1 MRHKS
6 TLPVFTV
13 PLHHGWCLVTPHPLV
28 PSTLVGSMTLDPGR
42 LSCGIVLMLMVAM
55 EPAAGQTTYP
65 NVRLSGRL
73 QEQFYYFGNEDYAA
87 TVGPQSNVFTRRA
100 RIEARGQIS
109 ENVAVYVQPSFEGG
123 RNLSGVVTTCSGTP
137 LTCRTT
143 GRSGLRLRDAY
154 IDVRFTPE
162 ASKGALYLRAGQE
175 KRPFSRYELTSSTN
189 LPSIERGG
197 GQGLLPRASNDLFG
211 SAGFLSHDVGASVR
225 YEYKLDEIRL
235 ITVRVGAYNGQ
246 GESLNDV
253 NNKKSFGA
261 RGTVGITPKLDVG
274 AAWFAHDGIVTVGA
288 TPDSG
293 FTNYAFDIDA
303 SWGKPGDEGL
313 YALAEYLRG
322 NDATA
327 AKLKIQGIQAVAAYN
342 IRMTSPTSWLYA
354 VEPAVRFDIADP
366 NTDADDDRVTTLT
379 GVLGIY
385 MSSRAQLRVAYER
398 QSFQDDASP
407 SISGIRSA
415 LTVNF

>member
-1 MRHKS
+1 
-6 TLPVFTV
+6 
-13 PLHHGWCLVTPHPLV
+13 
-28 PSTLVGSMTLDPGR
+28 MTWHPGR
-42 LSCGIVLMLMVAM
+42 LSAGLLLALILGA
-55 EPAAGQTTYP
+55 ESAQGQTTYP
-65 NVRLSGRL
+65 NVKLTGRL

-87 TVGPQSNVFTRRA
+87 TVGPQSNLFTRRA

-109 ENVAVYVQPSFEGG
+109 ENVAVYIQPSFEGG
-123 RNLSGVVTTCSGTP
+123 RNLSGVVTTCTGTP

-154 IDVRFTPE
+154 IDVRFSPE
-162 ASKGALYLRAGQE
+162 ASKGALYLRGGQE

-189 LPSIERGG
+189 LPSIERGAG
-197 GQGLLPRASNDLFG
+197 PGLLPRASNDLFG

-225 YEYKLDEIRL
+225 YEYKLDDTRL
-235 ITVRVGAYNGQ
+235 VTLKLGAYNGQ

-261 RGTVGITPKLDVG
+261 RGTFAVTSKLDVG
-274 AAWFAHDGIVTVGA
+274 ASWFAHDAIVTVDGS
-288 TPDSG
+288 PDST

-313 YALAEYLRG
+313 YALAEYLHG
-322 NDATA
+322 NDASASKFTM
-327 AKLKIQGIQAVAAYN
+327 QGVQALAAYN

-354 VEPAVRFDIADP
+354 VEPALRIDIADP
-366 NTDADDDRVTTLT
+366 NTDAEDDAATTLT
-379 GVLGIY
+379 AVVGIY

-398 QSFQDDASP
+398 QSFQDDSP
-407 SISGIRSA
+407 SISGVRSA

>member
-1 MRHKS
+1 M
-6 TLPVFTV
+6 TLNSGRIALGIGFT
-13 PLHHGWCLVTPHPLV
+13 LLVTV
-28 PSTLVGSMTLDPGR
+28 NS
-42 LSCGIVLMLMVAM
+42 A
-55 EPAAGQTTYP
+55 EGQTTYP
-65 NVRLSGRL
+65 NIKLSGRL
-73 QEQFYYFGNEDYAA
+73 QEQFYYFANEDYST
-87 TVGPQSNVFTRRA
+87 TVGAQSNVFTRRA
-100 RIEARGQIS
+100 RIDARGQIS
-109 ENVAVYVQPSFEGG
+109 ENVAVYIQPSFEGG
-123 RNLSGVVTTCSGTP
+123 RTLSGLVTTCSGTP
-137 LTCRTT
+137 LVCRTT

-189 LPSIERGG
+189 LPSIERGA

-235 ITVRVGAYNGQ
+235 ITVRLGAYNGQ

-261 RGTVGITPKLDVG
+261 RGTVGLTSKLDVG
-274 AAWFAHDGIVTVGA
+274 ASWFAHDGIVTVNG
-288 TPDSG
+288 TLDSA

-327 AKLKIQGIQAVAAYN
+327 SKLKIQGIQAVAAYN

-354 VEPAVRFDIADP
+354 VEPAFRFDIADP
-366 NTDADDDRVTTLT
+366 DLDAEDDRVTTLS

-407 SISGIRSA
+407 SISGVRSA

>member
-1 MRHKS
+1 M
-6 TLPVFTV
+6 
-13 PLHHGWCLVTPHPLV
+13 TPR
-28 PSTLVGSMTLDPGR
+28 PGR
-42 LSCGIVLMLMVAM
+42 WFGLVLIVILTG
-55 EPAAGQTTYP
+55 PASAQTTYP

-73 QEQFYYFGNEDYAA
+73 QEQFYYFDNGDYAA
-87 TVGPQSNVFTRRA
+87 TVGPQANIFTRRA

-109 ENVAVYVQPSFEGG
+109 ENVAVYIQPSFEGG
-123 RNLSGVVTTCSGTP
+123 RNLSGLVTTCSGTP
-137 LTCRTT
+137 LVCRTT
-143 GRSGLRLRDAY
+143 GGRSGIRLRDAY

-211 SAGFLSHDVGASVR
+211 GAGFLSHDVGASVR
-225 YEYKLDEIRL
+225 YEYKLDELRL
-235 ITVRVGAYNGQ
+235 ITVRLGAYNGQ

-261 RGTVGITPKLDVG
+261 RGTVGVTSKLDIG
-274 AAWFAHDGIVTVGA
+274 ASWFAHDGIVTVGT

-327 AKLKIQGIQAVAAYN
+327 AKLKMQGIQALAAYN
-342 IRMTSPTSWLYA
+342 IRMSSPTSWLYA
-354 VEPAVRFDIADP
+354 FEPALRFDIADP
-366 NTDADDDRVTTLT
+366 NTDAEDDRVTTIT

-407 SISGIRSA
+407 GISGVRSA

>member
-1 MRHKS
+1 
-6 TLPVFTV
+6 
-13 PLHHGWCLVTPHPLV
+13 
-28 PSTLVGSMTLDPGR
+28 MTLRPGSSVVAAA
-42 LSCGIVLMLMVAM
+42 LILMF
-55 EPAAGQTTYP
+55 AGSASAQTTYP
-65 NVRLSGRL
+65 NVKLSGRL

-109 ENVAVYVQPSFEGG
+109 ENVAVYIQPSFEGG
-123 RNLSGVVTTCSGTP
+123 RNLSGVVTTCTGTP

-154 IDVRFTPE
+154 IDVRFSPE

-175 KRPFSRYELTSSTN
+175 KRPYSRYELTSSTN
-189 LPSIERGG
+189 LPTIERGA

-211 SAGFLSHDVGASVR
+211 GAGFLSHDVGASVR
-225 YEYKLDEIRL
+225 YEHKLDDTRL
-235 ITVRVGAYNGQ
+235 VTLKLGAYNGQ

-261 RGTVGITPKLDVG
+261 RGTFGITSKLDVG
-274 AAWFAHDGIVTVGA
+274 ASWFAHDGIVTVGGA
-288 TPDSG
+288 PDST

-313 YALAEYLRG
+313 YALAEYLHG

-327 AKLKIQGIQAVAAYN
+327 SKFTIQGMQALAAYN
-342 IRMTSPTSWLYA
+342 IRMQSPTSWLYA
-354 VEPAVRFDIADP
+354 VEPALRIDIADP
-366 NTDADDDRVTTLT
+366 NTDAEDDKVTTLT

-407 SISGIRSA
+407 SISGVRSA